1 MADPKTNNVPDG
13 DEPTDP
19 SVDNVL
25 PAQEE
30 AAHEASPDTPNTE
43 ELSELEQAQQQLM
56 EANERVLRTQAELEN
71 YRKRSQREMADE
83 RKYAAMPMLRSLL
96 GVVDNLNRAIQ
107 AAEQNDSA
115 TGLLDGVK
123 MVSMQLTGVLEQ
135 HHCTPVPAL
144 GVDFDPNLH
153 EAVAQQPSDEYPAGK
168 VTMVAVEGYTLH
180 DRVVR
185 PAQVMVST
193 GPPPSADEN
202 PTDPS

>member
-1 MADPKTNNVPDG
+1 MADSQTNAPEG
-13 DEPTDP
+13 DEPR
-19 SVDNVL
+19 
-25 PAQEE
+25 EE
-30 AAHEASPDTPNTE
+30 AVDKILAGEESAEATATPSSE
-43 ELSELEQAQQQLM
+43 ETSQLSELEQLQQQLQ
-56 EANERVLRTQAELEN
+56 EANDRALRTQAELEN
-71 YRKRSQREMADE
+71 YRKRAQREMADE

-115 TGLLDGVK
+115 SGLLDGVK
-123 MVSMQLTGVLEQ
+123 MVSMQLTSVLEQ

-144 GVDFDPNLH
+144 GADFDPNLH

-168 VTMVAVEGYTLH
+168 VTMVAVEGFTLH

-193 GPPPSADEN
+193 GPPAADDKSN
-202 PTDPS
+202 